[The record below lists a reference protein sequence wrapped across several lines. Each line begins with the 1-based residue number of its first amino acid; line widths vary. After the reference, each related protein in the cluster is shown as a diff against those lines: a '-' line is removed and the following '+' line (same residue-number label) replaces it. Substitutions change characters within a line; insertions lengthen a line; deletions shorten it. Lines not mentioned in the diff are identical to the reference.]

1 MQYIEIQVEIQ
12 NSIESELI
20 MAELLKLNFESFEET
35 ETILKA
41 YIPQNIFEETETMQI
56 VHNFEVKCSVNIIE
70 QQNWNQVWESNFEP
84 ISVDNFVGV
93 RAHFHPSFQNTE
105 YEIVITPKMSFGTG
119 HHATTYMMMQLMQHI
134 NFKEKSVFDFGT
146 GTGILAILAAKMGS
160 TNILAVDYDDWCIEN
175 ATENFAQNSV
185 SFIDLLKADTAATNE
200 QFDIVIANINKN
212 IILDNLLL
220 LAKSVVKSGMVLL
233 SGLLQEDE
241 SEIVAASTH
250 FGWKH
255 VETCTK
261 GNWIALKFAA

>member
-56 VHNFEVKCSVNIIE
+56 LHDFEVKCSANIIE

-146 GTGILAILAAKMGS
+146 GTGILAILAAKMGA

-175 ATENFAQNSV
+175 ATENFSQNSV

-212 IILDNLLL
+212 IILDNLQL
-220 LAKSVVKSGMVLL
+220 LAKSLVKSGMVLL

-241 SEIVAASTH
+241 SEIVAATTH
-250 FGWKH
+250 LGWKH
-255 VETCTK
+255 IETCTK
-261 GNWIALKFAA
+261 GSWIAIKFAA